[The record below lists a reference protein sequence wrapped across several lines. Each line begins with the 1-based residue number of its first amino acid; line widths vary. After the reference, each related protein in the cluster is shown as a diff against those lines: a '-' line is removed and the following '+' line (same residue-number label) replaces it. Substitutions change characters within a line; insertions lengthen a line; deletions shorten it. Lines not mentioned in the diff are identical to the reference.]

1 MAKNYSNNGGYN
13 SYYTPGY
20 YPYSVPYTYGNYNPY
35 IGNTGFM
42 QQNPNQ
48 SVPNMQFQQQP
59 QHNTMEQNNPQTS
72 PASMA
77 YVNGIEGAKAYI
89 LPPNSCILLMDSD
102 NPMFYIK
109 TTNAQ
114 GQGTLKYF
122 KIEEIED
129 TALNKPVVET
139 DSVTR
144 QEFDVLKNRIE
155 ELSKIVDS
163 NKQQDTGAL

>member
-1 MAKNYSNNGGYN
+1 
-13 SYYTPGY
+13 
-20 YPYSVPYTYGNYNPY
+20 
-35 IGNTGFM
+35 
-42 QQNPNQ
+42 
-48 SVPNMQFQQQP
+48 
-59 QHNTMEQNNPQTS
+59 
-72 PASMA
+72 
-77 YVNGIEGAKAYI
+77 
-89 LPPNSCILLMDSD
+89 MDSD

-144 QEFDVLKNRIE
+144 QEFDTLKSRIE

>member
-1 MAKNYSNNGGYN
+1 MAKNYSNGGGYN
-13 SYYTPGY
+13 SFYNPGY
-20 YPYSVPYTYGNYNPY
+20 YPYATPYNYGTYNPY
-35 IGNTGFM
+35 INNNGFIP
-42 QQNPNQ
+42 QPNPQFQNN
-48 SVPNMQFQQQP
+48 QFQQ
-59 QHNTMEQNNPQTS
+59 TQNNTTQEQSAPQTS

-129 TALNKPVVET
+129 TALNKPTVET

-144 QEFDVLKNRIE
+144 QEFDTLKNRID

-163 NKQQDTGAL
+163 TKQQDTGAL